1 VVVIAEVI
9 TMQIIL
15 NAVQV
20 ILGSMEIILHSLQ
33 VILGSIIDD
42 MVIVDTK
49 VRLLLRFRMK

>member
-1 VVVIAEVI
+1 ME
-9 TMQIIL
+9 IIL

-49 VRLLLRFRMK
+49 VRLLLRFRMKQILFF